1 MTLSSLAVHM
11 TTIILFEHR
20 TMSLTKRL
28 QLVDMEPGAVAGIK
42 EDIEAFRELI
52 ESVENSVETKYRYDS
67 SRLAIA
73 SSSVTC
79 SNCW

>member
-1 MTLSSLAVHM
+1 M

-42 EDIEAFRELI
+42 EDIEAFREL
-52 ESVENSVETKYRYDS
+52 VETRYRYDS
-67 SRLAIA
+67 SR
-73 SSSVTC
+73 
-79 SNCW
+79 